1 MFGVSKV
8 ILEGDS
14 AVLMKALTCAEVS
27 LASYGPLIEDFKFS
41 SRCFSQLL
49 YSHVRRKCNKVIPSL
64 ARHATNVFYLI
75 VWMENV
81 LPQFVSVLQA
91 DLANF
96 S

>member
-41 SRCFSQLL
+41 SRCFSC
-49 YSHVRRKCNKVIPSL
+49 KEK
-64 ARHATNVFYLI
+64 
-75 VWMENV
+75 M
-81 LPQFVSVLQA
+81 
-91 DLANF
+91 
-96 S
+96 